1 MDVSM
6 PVMNGH
12 QATQLIRERE
22 EEAGDGRHVPIVGVT
37 AHAQESDRERCLEVG
52 MDDYVSK
59 PISPELLEAKLK
71 QWLGE
76 NAIPRAGAI

>member
-1 MDVSM
+1 
-6 PVMNGH
+6 
-12 QATQLIRERE
+12 
-22 EEAGDGRHVPIVGVT
+22 
-37 AHAQESDRERCLEVG
+37 